1 MRSCEGPFQD
11 SFMRCAGCA
20 ALLLVL
26 WAAENA
32 RAESVAR
39 TVANEALQTGRVTW
53 HMLQTP
59 FRGDAEDYTLAGGIL
74 MGIAALS
81 TLDRSVRH
89 VADSS
94 GGQWAETVS
103 DVGHFYR
110 RTGLTFAVAGAFY
123 ATGLAAD
130 QPSLRRTGQEVIE
143 SFCLSAL
150 GSQLVKHTLGRNRP
164 VAENGPYHF
173 AGPNWKDVDQSFPSG
188 DVVVAFSL
196 STVLAAEAKSL
207 PVAVALYSLAAATA
221 FQRLHRDRHWLSD
234 TVGGAAWGT
243 AVGLGIVH
251 AHRRVDG
258 SHGIAVAAGPSRV
271 GLTIG
276 L

>member
-1 MRSCEGPFQD
+1 M
-11 SFMRCAGCA
+11 MRCASCA

-26 WAAENA
+26 WAGENA

-39 TVANEALQTGRVTW
+39 TVAHDARQTGRVTW

-59 FRGDAEDYTLAGGIL
+59 FRGDAEDYALAGGIL

-89 VADSS
+89 IADSS
-94 GGQWAETVS
+94 GGNWAETVS
-103 DVGHFYR
+103 DVGHFYQ
-110 RTGLTFAVAGAFY
+110 RTGLTFALAGAFY
-123 ATGLAAD
+123 AIGLAAD

-143 SFCLSAL
+143 SFCLSGL

-188 DVVVAFSL
+188 DTVVAFSL

-207 PVAVALYSLAAATA
+207 PVSVALYSLAAATA
-221 FQRLHRDRHWLSD
+221 FQRLHRDRHWFSD
-234 TVGGAAWGT
+234 TVGGAVWGT
-243 AVGLGIVH
+243 AVGWGVVY
-251 AHRRVDG
+251 AHRREEN
-258 SHGIAVAAGPSRV
+258 SHCVKVTPDPVRV
-271 GLTIG
+271 GLAIEF
-276 L
+276 